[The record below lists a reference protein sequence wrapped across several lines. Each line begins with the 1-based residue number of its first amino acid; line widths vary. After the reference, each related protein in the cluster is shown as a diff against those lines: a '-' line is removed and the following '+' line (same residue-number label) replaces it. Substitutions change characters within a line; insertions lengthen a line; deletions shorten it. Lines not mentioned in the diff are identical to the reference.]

1 MTFLWLA
8 TPSQILIFSN
18 LILHNFK
25 LISKYVSS
33 YFKVFIFLQ
42 MWCAKSKMCEW
53 ICVKASPRTYI
64 SQRTFLVGLYFVS
77 HIFER
82 LNFRM
87 WRLRKELGQW
97 ASHITVLKS
106 CVYCVKLRDTYLSY
120 LSKDI
125 SCFDEEVVCI
135 LFRGNPF

>member
-42 MWCAKSKMCEW
+42 MWCAKLKMCKW
-53 ICVKASPRTYI
+53 ICVKASPRTYV
-64 SQRTFLVGLYFVS
+64 SQRTFLVGLYFVP

-82 LNFRM
+82 LNFQM
-87 WRLRKELGQW
+87 WRLKKELGQW
-97 ASHITVLKS
+97 ASQITVAFIAR
-106 CVYCVKLRDTYLSY
+106 VKLRDTNLSY